1 MSRIVLTWELGSNL
15 GHLARLLPLA
25 IRLKSRGHS
34 PLLVTRNLG
43 LAAKVFAEAGI
54 PYIQAPVATTV
65 AHPTQQA
72 GSYAEILWNQGWA
85 DRSQLWGMVQ
95 GWANLFRMFGPVVT
109 VLDHSPTAI
118 LAARVTATPTV
129 LIGTGFELPPSE
141 NPIPGFPQS
150 KVSEAAILE
159 AEHRVLANANW
170 ILNAMMLPPMLT
182 LRELFDTDRRYLT
195 TFPELDHYGPR
206 PNEKYVGPIGELS
219 GGEHM
224 IWPSKSD
231 CRIFAYLRPGIA
243 SNAVILRALRSTK
256 AAVICFL
263 PGAPADLVESFST
276 DQFKIASR
284 PVRLAGLFNNTN
296 LCVSYAP
303 SGTVTSALLKGVP
316 QLMIPQHPE
325 AQLTAL
331 RVTAMGAGLTMSE
344 SHSEIEVVHLMRRL
358 LGESTF
364 KVHASDFA
372 QKYRGFDA
380 AQAADFI
387 VEQIEQF
394 GPPSSKPGARKANA
408 A

>member
-25 IRLKSRGHS
+25 IRLKNRGHS

-43 LAAKVFAEAGI
+43 LAAKVFADAGI
-54 PYIQAPVATTV
+54 PFIQAPAATTV

-85 DRSQLWGMVQ
+85 DRPQLWGMVQ
-95 GWANLFRMFGPVVT
+95 GWANLFRMFGPAVA

-118 LAARVTATPTV
+118 LAARVTATPAV
-129 LIGTGFELPPSE
+129 LIGTGFELPPLE
-141 NPIPGFPQS
+141 NPIPGFPES
-150 KVSEAAILE
+150 EVSEAKILE

-170 ILNAMMLPPMLT
+170 ILSAMALRPMLT
-182 LRELFDTDRRYLT
+182 LRELFDTDRRFLT

-206 PNEKYVGPIGELS
+206 LNEKYVGPIGELN
-219 GGEHM
+219 GCEHM
-224 IWPSKSD
+224 MWPPASG
-231 CRIFAYLRPGIA
+231 CRIFAYLRPGTA
-243 SNAVILRALRSTK
+243 SNPVTLRALRATK
-256 AAVICFL
+256 AAVVCFL

-276 DQFKIASR
+276 DHFKIASR
-284 PVRLAGLFNNTN
+284 PVRLASLFDSAD
-296 LCVSYAP
+296 LFVSYAP
-303 SGTVTSALLKGVP
+303 SGTVTLSLLKGVP

-331 RVTAMGAGLTMSE
+331 RVTEMGAGLTMSDTHE
-344 SHSEIEVVHLMRRL
+344 SEVTHLLQRL
-358 LGESTF
+358 LLESTF
-364 KVHASDFA
+364 KACAGEFA
-372 QKYRGFDA
+372 RKYRDFDA
-380 AQAADFI
+380 ARATDLI

-394 GPPSSKPGARKANA
+394 GPHSSKPEARKANA